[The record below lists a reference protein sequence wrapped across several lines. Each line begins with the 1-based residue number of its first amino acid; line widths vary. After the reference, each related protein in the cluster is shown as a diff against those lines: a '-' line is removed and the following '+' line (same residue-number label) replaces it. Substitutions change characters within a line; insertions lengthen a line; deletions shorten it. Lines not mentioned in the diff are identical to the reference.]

1 MLNAPATNPNST
13 IAMPG
18 RLVLPSLS
26 PEGSNAGTG
35 GSAGPEDG
43 VAHAIYAPPPL
54 IPDDLREDVLETEAI
69 ALFTVSPGG
78 EVMVTLTKATD
89 SPRLN
94 EVLLDTLRR
103 WKFIPAIRNGIAIN
117 STVEVRIPITLQ

>member
-1 MLNAPATNPNST
+1 MLNARATNPNSS

-26 PEGSNAGTG
+26 PEGSNFGTG
-35 GSAGPEDG
+35 GTAGPEDG
-43 VAHAIYAPPPL
+43 AAHAVYAPPPQ
-54 IPDDLREDVLETEAI
+54 IPDDLPEDLLQTEAI

-89 SPRLN
+89 NPGLN
-94 EVLLDTLRR
+94 QVLLDALRR
-103 WKFIPAIRNGIAIN
+103 WKFIPTIRNGIAIN
-117 STVEVRIPITLQ
+117 STVEVRIPISVQ